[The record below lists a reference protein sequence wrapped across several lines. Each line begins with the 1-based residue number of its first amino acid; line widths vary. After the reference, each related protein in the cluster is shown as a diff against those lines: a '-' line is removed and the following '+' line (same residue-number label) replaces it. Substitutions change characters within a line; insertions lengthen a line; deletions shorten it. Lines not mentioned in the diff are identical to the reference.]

1 MHLGSANQITA
12 RKVGNVVTV
21 VANYTQ
27 GGPIITS
34 SGTGLGTL
42 PEGFRPSSYVIGAA
56 SGKANN
62 PGQLQITDAGMI
74 IGWLFGYSSGYFAAI
89 LTYAVC

>member
-1 MHLGSANQITA
+1 MHLGQANQITA

-21 VANYTQ
+21 MANYTQ

-42 PEGFRPSSYVIGAA
+42 PEGFRPPSYVIG
-56 SGKANN
+56 
-62 PGQLQITDAGMI
+62 PG
-74 IGWLFGYSSGYFAAI
+74 
-89 LTYAVC
+89 